1 MYNNGLS
8 NRSRLEDDFNIRK
21 SKNEE
26 TELICS
32 SVSDYKKLT
41 LRRKYR
47 RITIQYA
54 VLLTAIFFLELIVLV
69 ITGFYNPVV
78 IGFVI
83 FTGVGALVSLIDL
96 FVIKTATKNLDT
108 YIKNLSVEDLVRI
121 ERHTGNLDI
130 FTQLIFLEKEMIF
143 AQRSLVKIFAY
154 SEIKSI
160 SDDGALIELSD
171 INRKVIGKVPR
182 SGTDVVGTKE
192 KMATIDKLQLMNP
205 EISKEQ

>member
-8 NRSRLEDDFNIRK
+8 NRSRLEDDFKSRK

-26 TELICS
+26 NGLISS
-32 SVSDYKKLT
+32 SVNDYKELT
-41 LRRKYR
+41 LRKKYR

-54 VLLTAIFFLELIVLV
+54 VLLAAIFFLELIVLV
-69 ITGFYNPVV
+69 ITGFYNPLF
-78 IGFVI
+78 IGFIV
-83 FTGVGALVSLIDL
+83 FTGAGALVSLIDL
-96 FVIKTATKNLDT
+96 FAIRIATKNLDNYT
-108 YIKNLSVEDLVRI
+108 RKLSVEDLVRI

-130 FTQLIFLEKEMIF
+130 FTQLIFLEKEMVF
-143 AQRSLVKIFAY
+143 AQRSLVKVFAY

-182 SGTDVVGTKE
+182 SGTDVIGTRE